1 MNHVLSGI
9 QLVAAAYLVG
19 SIPFGYLVGR
29 FVGKID
35 IRQHGSGN
43 VGATNV
49 GRVLGTKWGLV
60 VLGLDLLKG
69 LIPVCALTR
78 LFLSN
83 HDQGFAHWQV
93 AAGIA
98 AVLGH
103 MFPCWLGFRGGK
115 GVATALGVVAWLAG
129 GPTIVAA
136 AVFGVTFLFW
146 RIVSLSSILA
156 SLAFSACQMILF
168 WPAPFASDRWS
179 LTAFSLVVPALII
192 LRHRANIV
200 RLWRGEE
207 PRYAAKEG
215 PPEPPGGAEGGL

>member
-1 MNHVLSGI
+1 MNHLLSGL
-9 QLVAAAYLVG
+9 QLVAAAYLIG

-49 GRVLGTKWGLV
+49 GRVLGSKWGLV
-60 VLGLDLLKG
+60 VLGLDLVKG
-69 LIPVCALTR
+69 LVPVSVLPR
-78 LFLSN
+78 LFLST
-83 HDQGFAHWQV
+83 HDQDFVHWQI

-129 GPTIVAA
+129 WPTVVAA
-136 AVFGVTFLFW
+136 AVFGVSFLIW

-156 SLAFSACQMILF
+156 SLAFAACQIALF
-168 WPAPFASDRWS
+168 WPQPFTSDRWS

-200 RLWRGEE
+200 RLMRGEE
-207 PRYAAKEG
+207 PRYTSKEA
-215 PPEPPGGAEGGL
+215 PPVPRGRE